1 MLVQLVSIV
10 THFRHNCT
18 DYLYLFFRHK
28 KISFRENHKQGGKE
42 GCPTTQEFN
51 VNNRTKELCEEREFS
66 YYELA
71 KRSEIPS
78 STLNTKRVP
87 FSF

>member
-1 MLVQLVSIV
+1 M
-10 THFRHNCT
+10 
-18 DYLYLFFRHK
+18 
-28 KISFRENHKQGGKE
+28 
-42 GCPTTQEFN
+42 TQEFN